1 MKKHYKQEECILL
14 KMIRKKLL
22 LHTVMLGSAFF
33 LATGCVKTNCP
44 LPDKLEG
51 QVKQVQITSYRES
64 PDLKRNSW
72 SMESLCADRITF
84 KEGNRTWTF
93 LLVWNTSHPKGPF
106 WYLPHDNE
114 ESAFDA
120 AVYAAKRYGGGF
132 LAVESNGQRHMSGKD
147 PNRNFKKD
155 SIYSKTICKIIDTYK
170 PQNLPYLALHTNA
183 EGHLKNGG
191 SGTVSMKKNTKNM
204 YAFPAGEIKS
214 GHKKGLEDEDTLV
227 YLAGKKVKKEKVK
240 TFNALGLNVKFE
252 KVTQR
257 SNDNSMSNCIVLH
270 RHHDN
275 YINIETEHGDL
286 STHKKMIDRVMKI
299 LKHRSI

>member
-1 MKKHYKQEECILL
+1 
-14 KMIRKKLL
+14 MIRKKLL
-22 LHTVMLGSAFF
+22 LQLTMSGAAFL
-33 LATGCVKTNCP
+33 LATGCVKTNCH
-44 LPDKLEG
+44 LPDNID
-51 QVKQVQITSYRES
+51 QYVQQIQIKSDTKS

-72 SMESLCADRITF
+72 SMGSLCADRVTL

-93 LLVWNTSHPKGPF
+93 LLVWNSSHPKGPF

-147 PNRNFKKD
+147 PNRNFKKN
-155 SIYSKTICKIIDTYK
+155 SPYSKAICKIIDTYK
-170 PQNLPYLALHTNA
+170 PAQLPYLALHTNA

-191 SGTVSMKKNTKNM
+191 SGTVSMKKYSKNV
-204 YAFPAGEIKS
+204 YAFPAGNIKT
-214 GHKKGLEDEDTLV
+214 GRQKGLEDEDTMI
-227 YLAGKKVKKEKVK
+227 YLAGKEVKREKVK
-240 TFNALGLNVKFE
+240 EFNALGLNVKFE
-252 KVTQR
+252 KVTKR

-270 RHHDN
+270 KHHDN
-275 YINIETEHGDL
+275 YINIETEHGDI

-299 LKHRSI
+299 LRQKRI

>member
-1 MKKHYKQEECILL
+1 
-14 KMIRKKLL
+14 MIRKKLL
-22 LHTVMLGSAFF
+22 LQLTMTSAAFLLG
-33 LATGCVKTNCP
+33 TGCVKTNCP
-44 LPDKLEG
+44 LPDNID
-51 QVKQVQITSYRES
+51 QHVQQVQIKSDTRS

-72 SMESLCADRITF
+72 SMGSLCADRITF
-84 KEGNRTWTF
+84 KEGKRTWTF

-132 LAVESNGQRHMSGKD
+132 LAVESNGQRTVLGKD

-155 SIYSKTICKIIDTYK
+155 SLYSKTICRIIDTYK
-170 PQNLPYLALHTNA
+170 PSHLPYLALHTNA

-191 SGTVSMKKNTKNM
+191 SGTVSMKQHSKNILT
-204 YAFPAGEIKS
+204 FPAGKIKS
-214 GHKKGLEDEDTLV
+214 GQQKGLEDEDTLI
-227 YLAGKKVKKEKVK
+227 YLAGKKVQKDKVK
-240 TFNALGLNVKFE
+240 TFTAVGLNVKFE

-270 RHHDN
+270 KGHEN
-275 YINIETEHGDL
+275 YINIETEHGDI
-286 STHKKMIDRVMKI
+286 STHKKMIVRVMKI
-299 LKHRSI
+299 LGVSSI

>member
-1 MKKHYKQEECILL
+1 MLRQ
-14 KMIRKKLL
+14 KLL
-22 LHTVMLGSAFF
+22 LHTVTLGSALF
-33 LATGCVKTNCP
+33 LSTGCVKTNCP
-44 LPDKLEG
+44 LPGNLDQHVDK
-51 QVKQVQITSYRES
+51 VQLTSSGDS

-72 SMESLCADRITF
+72 SMGSLCADRITF
-84 KEGNRTWTF
+84 REGNRTWTF

-120 AVYAAKRYGGGF
+120 AVYAATHYGGGF

-155 SIYSKTICKIIDTYK
+155 SPYSKTICKIIDTYK
-170 PQNLPYLALHTNA
+170 PVHLPYLALHTNA

-191 SGTVSMKKNTKNM
+191 SGTVSMKKHSKNVH
-204 YAFPAGEIKS
+204 AFPAGNIKT
-214 GHKKGLEDEDTLV
+214 GQQKGLEDEDTMIF
-227 YLAGKKVKKEKVK
+227 LAGKEVKREKVKK
-240 TFNALGLNVKFE
+240 FNAVGLNVKFE
-252 KVTQR
+252 KVTKR

-270 RHHDN
+270 RGHDN

-286 STHKKMIDRVMKI
+286 STHKKMIDRVMRI
-299 LKHRSI
+299 LGQRGL